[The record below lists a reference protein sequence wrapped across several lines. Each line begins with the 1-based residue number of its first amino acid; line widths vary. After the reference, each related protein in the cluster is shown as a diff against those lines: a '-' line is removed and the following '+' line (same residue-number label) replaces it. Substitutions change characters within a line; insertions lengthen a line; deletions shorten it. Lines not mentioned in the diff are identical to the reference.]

1 MCLGSGARAANK
13 AAMRQYQY
21 ELDVRKRNWMDT
33 LAVTSV
39 ERVQYEQGLDASN
52 VGLQNFYGE
61 MQSKYGD
68 LVGQAMQADEENW
81 KSFLQQGQGE
91 KLAAAGRT
99 GRSARRISSLEF
111 GQYMA
116 KSSRAGYML
125 TQARREM
132 SKASAK
138 QAAATRAQQ
147 MQMFAQNSIIKSPD
161 LAPPRPVLQNVGQ
174 ASFMDALSIA
184 GSIAGIAGSFGS
196 LGAKPFAPPT
206 GNNFDFQGLAG
217 RNNPL
222 FNLN

>member
-1 MCLGSGARAANK
+1 M
-13 AAMRQYQY
+13 
-21 ELDVRKRNWMDT
+21 
-33 LAVTSV
+33 
-39 ERVQYEQGLDASN
+39 
-52 VGLQNFYGE
+52 
-61 MQSKYGD
+61 
-68 LVGQAMQADEENW
+68 
-81 KSFLQQGQGE
+81 
-91 KLAAAGRT
+91 AAAGRT

-184 GSIAGIAGSFGS
+184 SSVASMASGFGA

-206 GNNFDFQGLAG
+206 GNNFDFSSLVG
-217 RNNPL
+217 NTNIP
-222 FNLN
+222 FNLKP